1 MAKRKITK
9 KAVLASLASPK
20 TPAPLKKGL
29 LKYAK
34 KRGWK

>member
-1 MAKRKITK
+1 MAKRTVSK
-9 KAVLASLASPK
+9 KAVMASLASPR
-20 TPAPLKKGL
+20 TPANLKKGL